1 MTVLLDI
8 TEGTIM
14 SLGGTDGTGTMEP
27 TGIGSVLA
35 VGTASTTATMA
46 PAGIAS
52 ALAIGLPTAPTVIS
66 PDGIDAEGPGT
77 GSPSLQATMEATGV
91 PSGIQIGT
99 HALNA
104 SVTATGVPGAVQFGV
119 AIAFNI
125 MRPVGIDAEG
135 GGPGDPSLS
144 AEINPNGL
152 ASTIQFGTAE
162 TLKTIFVNPI
172 GAPVGNR
179 FGDTTI
185 RMRRLIFR
193 PPTQTL
199 GWGWYK
205 RFEGISLIKKNGTW
219 EEIPWP
225 TVQETL
231 EADIYLGGGRD
242 HAVSTALAAE
252 LIAEGYS
259 ISEEF

>member
-35 VGTASTTATMA
+35 VGDPRVTQ
-46 PAGIAS
+46 
-52 ALAIGLPTAPTVIS
+52 LIS
-66 PDGIDAEGPGT
+66 PTGIDAEGGGA
-77 GSPSLQATMEATGV
+77 GSPSLQATIEATGV
-91 PSGIQIGT
+91 PSGTQLGSPS
-99 HALNA
+99 LNA
-104 SVTATGVPGAVQFGV
+104 SVSVTGLPGTVQFGTPT
-119 AIAFNI
+119 AFTSIN
-125 MRPVGIDAEG
+125 PSGIDAEG
-135 GGPGDPSLS
+135 GGPGDPTIALT
-144 AEINPNGL
+144 INPDGV
-152 ASTIQFGTAE
+152 ASTLVFGSPDTI
-162 TLKTIFVNPI
+162 KTMFIAPI

-205 RFEGISLIKKNGTW
+205 KFEGISLIKKDGTW